1 MIEEITNK
9 VLRQVVAKL
18 EVMADEEVL
27 NPGLFPT
34 PQSFTFNSLRDV
46 VDSLATMCDY
56 YGEDDYETMMEDF
69 RDNLLD
75 PKEELEKLSKQLNG
89 LMTKAQRDY
98 EDPSDILELE
108 YARDYLQLLTEPT
121 FVDSSADTDTTE
133 GPLPLAAVGAA
144 VIIGS
149 NI

>member
-1 MIEEITNK
+1 MMEEITNK

-18 EVMADEEVL
+18 EVLADEEVL

-46 VDSLATMCDY
+46 IDSLATMCDY
-56 YGEDDYETMMEDF
+56 YGEDDYE
-69 RDNLLD
+69 N
-75 PKEELEKLSKQLNG
+75 
-89 LMTKAQRDY
+89 
-98 EDPSDILELE
+98 ILPT
-108 YARDYLQLLTEPT
+108 DPT